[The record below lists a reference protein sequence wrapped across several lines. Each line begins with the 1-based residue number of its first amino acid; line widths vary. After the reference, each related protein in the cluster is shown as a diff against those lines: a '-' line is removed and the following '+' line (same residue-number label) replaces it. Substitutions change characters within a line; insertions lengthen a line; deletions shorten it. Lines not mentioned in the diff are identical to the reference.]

1 MRYLTPY
8 SLGSSPPSTSGGGSS
23 PSAEYGRVTEV
34 ILAPQTNPGGSGIKA
49 VNSIRY
55 SPMQNTNIASDEVD
69 IGTEVAYP
77 IGSDFFTIPIV
88 GEVVRVI
95 LDIPSP
101 NIDTLTTTPER
112 YYTRII
118 NYWNTPKDGL
128 FYDTSKNI
136 EFSSLHNIIN
146 VNPIKT
152 SIGDTIV
159 QGRYGQVMRFT
170 QEQDSGKPR
179 IHLSTGRP
187 FEAPDTNQVELDLH
201 KAQSGIDF
209 ITDGLSKL
217 ETIKIFQNSHRS
229 SEKPKTS
236 NTYKGEQILVNTG
249 RLVLNSKN
257 DSTLISAKESI
268 SLSANTLNQ
277 EAGKEIC
284 FDAPKIYLGQ
294 KALLSSS
301 PEPILLGNQVEQYLI
316 DILGELIRIAD
327 SLNTASTASGDTL
340 PILSAKAGASSVVLK
355 SLIKKLNPI
364 GESTLKSKKS
374 FTE

>member
-8 SLGSSPPSTSGGGSS
+8 SLGSSPPSTPGGGGS

-34 ILAPQTNPGGSGIKA
+34 ILVSQTNEGGVGIKA
-49 VNSIRY
+49 INSIRY
-55 SPMQNTNIASDEVD
+55 SPIGNTNIASDEVD
-69 IGTEVAYP
+69 IGIDTAYP
-77 IGSDFFTIPIV
+77 IGSDFFTIPLV
-88 GEVVRVI
+88 GEVVRIV
-95 LDIPSP
+95 DVPSP
-101 NIDTLTTTPER
+101 NINTLTTTPYK
-112 YYTRII
+112 YYTRIV
-118 NYWNTPKDGL
+118 NYWNAPNDGL
-128 FYDTSKNI
+128 FFDTSKNI
-136 EFSSLHNIIN
+136 EFSNLHNSIS

-179 IHLSTGRP
+179 IYLSTGRP
-187 FEAPDTNQVELDLH
+187 FEAPATNQVELDLH

-217 ETIKIFQNSHRS
+217 ETTRIFQNSHRS
-229 SEKPKTS
+229 SEKPQTS

-284 FDAPKIYLGQ
+284 LDAPKIYLGQ

-301 PEPILLGNQVEQYLI
+301 PEPILLGNKVESYLK
-316 DILGELIRIAD
+316 DIINELIGITDNLSYAATAGGEPLPL
-327 SLNTASTASGDTL
+327 LNSKGKAAS
-340 PILSAKAGASSVVLK
+340 IVLK
-355 SLIKKLNPI
+355 ALRNKLNPGGI
-364 GESTLKSKKS
+364 STLKSKKS

>member
-8 SLGSSPPSTSGGGSS
+8 SLGGSPPSTPGGGGS

-34 ILAPQTNPGGSGIKA
+34 ILVSQTNEGGVGIKA
-49 VNSIRY
+49 INSIRY
-55 SPMQNTNIASDEVD
+55 SPIGNTNIASDEVD
-69 IGTEVAYP
+69 IGIDTAYP
-77 IGSDFFTIPIV
+77 IGSDFFTIPLV
-88 GEVVRVI
+88 GEVVRIV
-95 LDIPSP
+95 DVPSP
-101 NIDTLTTTPER
+101 NINTLTTTPYK
-112 YYTRII
+112 YYTRIV
-118 NYWNTPKDGL
+118 NYWNAPNDGL
-128 FYDTSKNI
+128 FFDTSKNI
-136 EFSSLHNIIN
+136 EFSNLHNSIS

-179 IHLSTGRP
+179 IYLSTGRP
-187 FEAPDTNQVELDLH
+187 FEAPATNQVELDLH

-217 ETIKIFQNSHRS
+217 ETTRIFQNSHRS
-229 SEKPKTS
+229 SEKPQTS

-284 FDAPKIYLGQ
+284 LDAPKIYLGQ

-301 PEPILLGNQVEQYLI
+301 PEPILLGNKVESYLK
-316 DILGELIRIAD
+316 DIINELIGISD
-327 SLNTASTASGDTL
+327 SLSTAATAGGEPL
-340 PILSAKAGASSVVLK
+340 PLLNSKGKAASIVLRA
-355 SLIKKLNPI
+355 LRNKLNPGGI
-364 GESTLKSKKS
+364 STLKSKKS

>member
-8 SLGSSPPSTSGGGSS
+8 SLGSSPPSTSGGGGS

-69 IGTEVAYP
+69 KGTEVAYP

-327 SLNTASTASGDTL
+327 SLNTASTTSGDTL

>member
-1 MRYLTPY
+1 MKYLTPY
-8 SLGSSPPSTSGGGSS
+8 SLGSSLPSTPGGGGS

-34 ILAPQTNPGGSGIKA
+34 ILASQTNEGGLGIKA
-49 VNSIRY
+49 INSIRY
-55 SPMQNTNIASDEVD
+55 SPMENTNIASDEVD
-69 IGTEVAYP
+69 KGPQIAYP
-77 IGSDFFTIPIV
+77 LGSDFFTIPIV
-88 GEVVRVI
+88 GEVVRIIDV
-95 LDIPSP
+95 PSP
-101 NIDTLTTTPER
+101 SINTLTTTR
-112 YYTRII
+112 DKYYTRIV

-128 FYDTSKNI
+128 FFDTSKNI
-136 EFSSLHNIIN
+136 EFSNLHNSIN

-179 IHLSTGRP
+179 IYLSTGRP
-187 FEAPDTNQVELDLH
+187 FEAPATNQVELDLH

-301 PEPILLGNQVEQYLI
+301 PEPILLGDKVESYLKTVM
-316 DILGELIRIAD
+316 DELIGIMD
-327 SLNTASTASGDTL
+327 SLSTAATAGGEPL
-340 PILSAKAGASSVVLK
+340 PLLNKKGREVSIVLR
-355 SLIKKLNPI
+355 SLRNKLNP
-364 GESTLKSKKS
+364 GGTSTLKSKKS

>member
-8 SLGSSPPSTSGGGSS
+8 SLGSSPPQNPGGGGS

-34 ILAPQTNPGGSGIKA
+34 ILVSQTNEGGVGIKA
-49 VNSIRY
+49 INSIRY
-55 SPMQNTNIASDEVD
+55 SPIGNTNIASDEVD
-69 IGTEVAYP
+69 IGIDTAYP
-77 IGSDFFTIPIV
+77 IGSDFFTIPLV
-88 GEVVRVI
+88 GEVVRIV
-95 LDIPSP
+95 DVPSP
-101 NIDTLTTTPER
+101 NINTLTTTPYK
-112 YYTRII
+112 YYTRIV
-118 NYWNTPKDGL
+118 NYWNAPNDGL
-128 FYDTSKNI
+128 FFDTSKNI
-136 EFSSLHNIIN
+136 EFSNLHNSIS

-179 IHLSTGRP
+179 IYLSTGRP
-187 FEAPDTNQVELDLH
+187 FEAPATNQVELDLH

-217 ETIKIFQNSHRS
+217 ETTRIFQNSHRS
-229 SEKPKTS
+229 SEKPQTS

-284 FDAPKIYLGQ
+284 LDAPKIYLGQ

-301 PEPILLGNQVEQYLI
+301 PEPILLGNKVESYLK
-316 DILGELIRIAD
+316 DIINELIGITDNLSYAATAGGEPLPL
-327 SLNTASTASGDTL
+327 LNSKGKAAS
-340 PILSAKAGASSVVLK
+340 IVLK
-355 SLIKKLNPI
+355 ALRNKLNPGGI
-364 GESTLKSKKS
+364 STLKSKKS

>member
-1 MRYLTPY
+1 MKYLTPY
-8 SLGSSPPSTSGGGSS
+8 SLGSSPPSTSGGGGS

-69 IGTEVAYP
+69 KGTEVAYP

-128 FYDTSKNI
+128 FFDTSKNI

-277 EAGKEIC
+277 EAVKEIC
-284 FDAPKIYLGQ
+284 LDAPKIYLGQ

>member
-1 MRYLTPY
+1 MKYLTPY
-8 SLGSSPPSTSGGGSS
+8 SLGSSPPSTSGGGGS

-69 IGTEVAYP
+69 KGTEVAYP

-187 FEAPDTNQVELDLH
+187 FEAPATNQVELDLH

-284 FDAPKIYLGQ
+284 LDAPKIYLGQ

>member
-8 SLGSSPPSTSGGGSS
+8 NLGSSLPSTPGGGGS

-34 ILAPQTNPGGSGIKA
+34 ILASQTNEGGLGIKA
-49 VNSIRY
+49 INSIRY
-55 SPMQNTNIASDEVD
+55 SPMENTNIASDEVD
-69 IGTEVAYP
+69 KGTQIAYP
-77 IGSDFFTIPIV
+77 LGSDFFTIPIV
-88 GEVVRVI
+88 GEVVRIIDV
-95 LDIPSP
+95 PSP
-101 NIDTLTTTPER
+101 SINTLTTTR
-112 YYTRII
+112 DKYYTRIV

-128 FYDTSKNI
+128 FFDTSKNI
-136 EFSSLHNIIN
+136 EFSNLHNSIN

-187 FEAPDTNQVELDLH
+187 FEAPATNQVELDLH

-301 PEPILLGNQVEQYLI
+301 PEPILLGDKVESYLKTVM
-316 DILGELIRIAD
+316 DELIGIMD
-327 SLNTASTASGDTL
+327 SLSTAATAGGEPL
-340 PILSAKAGASSVVLK
+340 PLLNKKGREVSIVLR
-355 SLIKKLNPI
+355 SLRNKLNP
-364 GESTLKSKKS
+364 GGTSTLKSKKS

>member
-1 MRYLTPY
+1 MKYLTPY
-8 SLGSSPPSTSGGGSS
+8 SLGSSLPNTPGGGGS

-34 ILAPQTNPGGSGIKA
+34 ILASQTNEGGLGIKA
-49 VNSIRY
+49 INSIRY
-55 SPMQNTNIASDEVD
+55 SPMENTNIASDEVD
-69 IGTEVAYP
+69 KGTQIAYP
-77 IGSDFFTIPIV
+77 LGSDFFTIPIV
-88 GEVVRVI
+88 GEVVRIIDV
-95 LDIPSP
+95 PSP
-101 NIDTLTTTPER
+101 SINTLTTTR
-112 YYTRII
+112 DKYYTRIV

-128 FYDTSKNI
+128 FFDTSKNI
-136 EFSSLHNIIN
+136 EFSNLHNSIN

-187 FEAPDTNQVELDLH
+187 FEAPATNQVELDLH

-284 FDAPKIYLGQ
+284 LDAPKIYLGQ

-301 PEPILLGNQVEQYLI
+301 PEPILLGDKVESYLKTVM
-316 DILGELIRIAD
+316 DELIGIMD
-327 SLNTASTASGDTL
+327 SLSTAATAGGEPL
-340 PILSAKAGASSVVLK
+340 PLLNKKGREVSIVLR
-355 SLIKKLNPI
+355 SLRNKLNP
-364 GESTLKSKKS
+364 GGTSTLKSKKS

>member
-1 MRYLTPY
+1 MKYLTPY
-8 SLGSSPPSTSGGGSS
+8 SLGSSLPATPGGGGS

-34 ILAPQTNPGGSGIKA
+34 ILSSQTNEGGLGIKA
-49 VNSIRY
+49 INSIRY
-55 SPMQNTNIASDEVD
+55 SPMENTNIASDEVD
-69 IGTEVAYP
+69 KGTQIAYP
-77 IGSDFFTIPIV
+77 LGSDFFTIPIV

-95 LDIPSP
+95 DVPSP
-101 NIDTLTTTPER
+101 SINTLTTTR
-112 YYTRII
+112 DKYYTRIV

-128 FYDTSKNI
+128 FFDTSKNI
-136 EFSSLHNIIN
+136 EFSNLHNSVN

-187 FEAPDTNQVELDLH
+187 FEAPAVNQVELDLH

-229 SEKPKTS
+229 SEKPQTS
-236 NTYKGEQILVNTG
+236 NTYKGEQILLNTG
-249 RLVLNSKN
+249 RLVLNSKT

-284 FDAPKIYLGQ
+284 LDAPKIYLGQ

-301 PEPILLGNQVEQYLI
+301 PEPVLLGNKVESYLK
-316 DILGELIRIAD
+316 DIINELIGIAD
-327 SLNTASTASGDTL
+327 NLSYAATAGGEPLPLLNSKGKAAS
-340 PILSAKAGASSVVLK
+340 IVLK
-355 SLIKKLNPI
+355 ALRNKLNP
-364 GESTLKSKKS
+364 GGTSTLKSKKS